1 MKALLFVVI
10 SMVTASA
17 LADSQFLDRE
27 PLRTCGGSVE
37 LRRAANNDLALKFEG
52 RIDRNFCDRLRF
64 VDVSSGRVIKSYNF
78 EGSSY
83 TLSQSMR
90 SSLSSD
96 CSVEF
101 QMLSPR
107 GRVVERKQVTLGWW
121 CASTPSVGR
130 PGQGGHY
137 GGGYGRITYQWS
149 QNNNCKIMRD
159 GVYTGQNTEQHLEEY
174 YCGRRPYRRN

>member
-1 MKALLFVVI
+1 MKALLFALI
-10 SMVTASA
+10 SMVAVSA

-27 PLRTCGGSVE
+27 RLNQCGGSVE
-37 LRRAANNDLALKFEG
+37 LRRAGNGDLALKFEG

-64 VDVSSGRVIKSYNF
+64 VDVSSGRVIRSYNF

-121 CASTPSVGR
+121 CAAAPVIRHNPGAGR
-130 PGQGGHY
+130 
-137 GGGYGRITYQWS
+137 GGGYTTYEWS
-149 QNNNCKIMRD
+149 QNNNCKIMVNGR
-159 GVYTGQNTEQHLEEY
+159 YTGNNTPEHLEEY
-174 YCGRRPYRRN
+174 YCGRRPYRRY